1 MTFTDVAVF
10 HALDNWPVSA
20 DMSDGNWN
28 IPTPKGDYVGLFR
41 VVGEEKL
48 LQINTDGP
56 KVSAKMLRDI
66 ERDWFDNDL
75 KLFAFEEWD
84 TWPVET
90 DALKPAD
97 NIASGL
103 ER

>member
-1 MTFTDVAVF
+1 
-10 HALDNWPVSA
+10 
-20 DMSDGNWN
+20 MSDGNWN

-97 NIASGL
+97 NIASGP
-103 ER
+103 